1 MSTPTSDDSRL
12 GKPSLTP
19 PVSPRSGQPPP
30 ARTEPV
36 TATDD
41 AATTIKIMNRAFMY
55 RLCAVRAPLGSG
67 RIWLSRD
74 RNTVCVSPLIHFHV
88 AWATSVVHGRL
99 STVGRMRR
107 SRVVRTAMLPAIAAA
122 ALAVASGPT
131 GASSVPP
138 GDSVAPGGS
147 TAPGGSAAP
156 ADGGLRIATF
166 NASLNRA
173 AEGELVTN
181 LSTPDDPQ
189 AAAV

>member
-67 RIWLSRD
+67 RVWLSRD
-74 RNTVCVSPLIHFHV
+74 RNTVCSSPSIHFHV
-88 AWATSVVHGRL
+88 AWTTSVVHGRL
-99 STVGRMRR
+99 LR
-107 SRVVRTAMLPAIAAA
+107 
-122 ALAVASGPT
+122 
-131 GASSVPP
+131 
-138 GDSVAPGGS
+138 
-147 TAPGGSAAP
+147 SAACVDHESYELP
-156 ADGGLRIATF
+156 CSPPSRLPRSS
-166 NASLNRA
+166 SLQDRR
-173 AEGELVTN
+173 V
-181 LSTPDDPQ
+181 
-189 AAAV
+189 